1 MSETQRQAFTTHR
14 INPAWTKHRERFWR
28 WRRLRF
34 FERLAKCEVVMVHG
48 GSGSGIDVVRK

>member
-1 MSETQRQAFTTHR
+1 MSETQRRPFTTHR

-34 FERLAKCEVVMVHG
+34 FENLAKCEVAVVHG
-48 GSGSGIDVVRK
+48 GTGIDLVRK